1 MKDLYSKSM
10 KTDKELAKTYF
21 NKSINKTEQ
30 QKALESLLLEAIN
43 KGILDKNASYK
54 IADLACGGGT
64 LNYHLASFFPNATFV
79 LLDYNEDG
87 LDLAREFNTPFKERM
102 QFIQGDLH
110 TLPFEDNTFDLV
122 FCWGVLLIFDE
133 NELLPLVEE
142 VRRVL
147 KQGGLLYASSLN
159 PHNPK
164 SPLINTYYNTY
175 CTQSIIDMCGDLVS
189 SINMIPFSPHID
201 FERNLAQR
209 GIGTFTLRLS
219 QEENHILALNN
230 GGGGYKQNSY
240 TSKNPCGY
248 TAQLG
253 DCHYYKITALTPKE
267 VLQ

>member
-1 MKDLYSKSM
+1 
-10 KTDKELAKTYF
+10 
-21 NKSINKTEQ
+21 
-30 QKALESLLLEAIN
+30 
-43 KGILDKNASYK
+43 
-54 IADLACGGGT
+54 
-64 LNYHLASFFPNATFV
+64 
-79 LLDYNEDG
+79 
-87 LDLAREFNTPFKERM
+87 
-102 QFIQGDLH
+102 DLH

-230 GGGGYKQNSY
+230 GGG
-240 TSKNPCGY
+240 
-248 TAQLG
+248 
-253 DCHYYKITALTPKE
+253 
-267 VLQ
+267 